1 MYVRDGEKKTQKEKR
16 KKEKRKK
23 RKEKH
28 MAINLWST
36 NVKISEAW
44 VAKWYHG
51 LVSLHWRYFIL

>member
-28 MAINLWST
+28 MAINL
-36 NVKISEAW
+36 
-44 VAKWYHG
+44 
-51 LVSLHWRYFIL
+51 